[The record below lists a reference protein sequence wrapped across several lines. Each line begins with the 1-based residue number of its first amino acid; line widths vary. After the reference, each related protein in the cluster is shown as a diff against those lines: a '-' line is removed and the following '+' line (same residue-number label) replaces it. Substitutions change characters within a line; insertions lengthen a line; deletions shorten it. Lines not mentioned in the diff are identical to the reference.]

1 MLRTFYT
8 HTLSPLNRERVRPEC
23 MVYVCMYVCV
33 YVRTYI
39 CTHTDSSNNHGLSQ
53 LFRTRALERSDQ
65 GLLLL
70 TLITSKEKN
79 SREKNAPKQTI
90 KKSAISCNFFLLTL
104 FNRKHYELCSLY
116 LRKLVT

>member
-1 MLRTFYT
+1 M
-8 HTLSPLNRERVRPEC
+8 
-23 MVYVCMYVCV
+23 YVCMYVCV

-79 SREKNAPKQTI
+79 SREKKTRQNGPSKNLPYHVI
-90 KKSAISCNFFLLTL
+90 FLLTL
-104 FNRKHYELCSLY
+104 FDRKHY
-116 LRKLVT
+116 